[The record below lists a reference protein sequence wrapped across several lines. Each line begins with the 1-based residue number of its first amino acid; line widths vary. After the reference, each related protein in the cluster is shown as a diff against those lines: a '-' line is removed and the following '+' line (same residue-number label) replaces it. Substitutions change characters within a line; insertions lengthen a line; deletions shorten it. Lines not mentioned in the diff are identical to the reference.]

1 MPTRFNSL
9 NLLKIL
15 KSLPDK
21 DVEKGRSDRRSDL
34 DPGLLLLRSW
44 QADRLKA
51 TYADLVADPQYRS
64 ATLFLLND
72 IYDPHDY
79 GSREG
84 DIERLHDF
92 LSNVLPDSTLRILDD
107 AIELYRLTNT
117 LDIKLLR
124 TLVDDLG
131 MQEDL
136 DAALYAEGYRVC
148 DNYDE
153 RLHEIESIIKL
164 LDEVVEGSRNPVA
177 GIALRLARKPAY
189 AAGWGELFDFL
200 ERGYAATKSL
210 PETSAFTTIIQE
222 RETRI
227 LDQIYAGDPDPF
239 TII

>member
-1 MPTRFNSL
+1 MPARFNSL

-15 KSLPDK
+15 QSLPDN
-21 DVEKGRSDRRSDL
+21 EAGRGHPDRRSDL
-34 DPGLLLLRSW
+34 DTGLHLLRSW
-44 QADRLKA
+44 QAERLKV
-51 TYADLVADPQYRS
+51 TYADLVADSQYRS
-64 ATLFLLND
+64 AALFLLND

-92 LSNVLPDSTLRILDD
+92 LSKVLPDSTLRILDD
-107 AIELYRLTNT
+107 AIHLYRKTDT

-124 TLVDDLG
+124 ILVDDLG

-136 DAALYAEGYRVC
+136 DAALYAEGYRAC

-153 RLHEIESIIKL
+153 RLHQIESIVKL
-164 LDEVVEGSRNPVA
+164 FDELVAGSRNPMA
-177 GIALRLARKPAY
+177 GMALRLARKPAY
-189 AAGWGELFDFL
+189 TAGWGELFDFL

-210 PETSAFTTIIQE
+210 PASSAFIDIIHE

-227 LDQIYAGDPDPF
+227 LNQIFAGHPDPF
-239 TII
+239 TI